1 MRSRWLNLKS
11 NFLSFHCRI
20 GMEGTV
26 YLAKGVKAPDNAAL
40 VSKAARIIEDFGGR
54 IATVE

>member
-1 MRSRWLNLKS
+1 
-11 NFLSFHCRI
+11 
-20 GMEGTV
+20 MEDTV

-54 IATVE
+54 IETVEEARSLLGLFR